1 MPKIPLNLFSTFG
14 SDRNSAKRTLT
25 PSEAATELA
34 ILIGQGYKVSE
45 IAKQLNVSTRVI
57 GDLIQIAKIEQP
69 IRDQYLSKLW
79 KPLTGSKKLK
89 NEMSFSAMG
98 EFAKM
103 INDNDETKSI
113 SEGLALASRYSFSK
127 TDMRDACHIRKVRDI
142 ESLSETIQQVED
154 EKGTYGDKPKVN
166 SVQTFIAICG
176 KAPLSENQLIKIKT
190 RVESLVGKIVDR
202 VVQIKSLIHVTL
214 IANKVSEKTLE
225 TLMTADD
232 VQDIVTAV
240 RKEND

>member
-1 MPKIPLNLFSTFG
+1 MSLISPSLYKTFS
-14 SDRNSAKRTLT
+14 SDRNLAKRTLT

-34 ILIGQGYKVSE
+34 KLIGEGHKVSGL
-45 IAKQLNVSTRVI
+45 ARKLNVSTRVI
-57 GDLIQIAKIEQP
+57 GDLVQIAKIEQP
-69 IRDQYLSKLW
+69 IRDKYLSKLW
-79 KPLTGSKKLK
+79 KPLTGAKKLK

-103 INDNDETKSI
+103 IIDGDEIVNIND
-113 SEGLALASRYSFSK
+113 GLALASRYSFSR
-127 TDMRDACHIRKVRDI
+127 TDMRDALHIRKVRNI

-166 SVQTFIAICG
+166 SVHTFIAICG
-176 KAPLSENQLIKIKT
+176 KASLSENQLNEISS

-202 VVQIKSLIHVTL
+202 VVQIKSLVHVTL
-214 IANKVSEKTLE
+214 IANKVSDKTLE

-232 VQDIVTAV
+232 VQDIVTTV